1 MGEIFYQI
9 LKKYLIYILVMC
21 YLPASG
27 RVERE
32 GVSGAAGLHRGHQHH
47 GDLADQRHHLQLSLR
62 QICPGRAD
70 GKTSVWWWVEWWNFV
85 KYQIFS

>member
-1 MGEIFYQI
+1 
-9 LKKYLIYILVMC
+9 MC

-62 QICPGRAD
+62 QIRPRRAD
-70 GKTSVWWWVEWWNFV
+70 GKTSVWWVEWRNFV

>member
-1 MGEIFYQI
+1 
-9 LKKYLIYILVMC
+9 MC

-62 QICPGRAD
+62 QIRPRRAD
-70 GKTSVWWWVEWWNFV
+70 GKTSECLVGGVEEFC
-85 KYQIFS
+85 